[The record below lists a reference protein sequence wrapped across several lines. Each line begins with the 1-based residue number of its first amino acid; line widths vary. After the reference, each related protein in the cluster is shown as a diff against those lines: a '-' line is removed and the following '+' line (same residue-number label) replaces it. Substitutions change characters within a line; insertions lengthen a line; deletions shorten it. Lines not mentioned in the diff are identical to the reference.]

1 MVATNPDVTR
11 RDLLFAPRQ
20 LRVIQWDYQT
30 PLITIVHNPATGALV
45 LPDDGV
51 PVGLH
56 EKQSGGRLA
65 NAVTIND
72 IRSHGVGGPVRQLPT
87 QRDISIGLTPQE
99 TSRINLENWWGTD
112 LSTTAHDASGGIT
125 FGVEELPD
133 VINKRTVLLG
143 KDKWQGLPWYIAWIG
158 NRTNVSERSEAQ
170 LTDAEV
176 ATYPYTINFQGEDA
190 LLGQPVIV
198 DIFGPG
204 IEAMLDAGVDL
215 GFLPGS

>member
-1 MVATNPDVTR
+1 MVTTNPDVTR
-11 RDLLFAPRQ
+11 RDLMLAARQ
-20 LRVIQWDYQT
+20 LRVIQWEYSS
-30 PLITIVHNPATGALV
+30 PLITTVHNPTTGALV

-51 PVGLH
+51 VVGLH
-56 EKQSGGRLA
+56 EKQQGGRLA

-72 IRSHGVGGPVRQLPT
+72 IRSHGVGGPTRQLPT
-87 QRDISIGLTPQE
+87 QRDITCGLIPQE
-99 TSRINLENWWGTD
+99 TSRVNLENWWGID

-125 FGVEELPD
+125 FGVDELPD

-143 KDKWQGLPWYIAWIG
+143 KDKWQGLPLYIAWIG
-158 NRTNVSERSEAQ
+158 NRTNISERSESQ
-170 LTDAEV
+170 ITDSEV

-190 LLGQPVIV
+190 LQGQPVIV

-204 IEAMLDAGVDL
+204 WEAMLDAGVNP